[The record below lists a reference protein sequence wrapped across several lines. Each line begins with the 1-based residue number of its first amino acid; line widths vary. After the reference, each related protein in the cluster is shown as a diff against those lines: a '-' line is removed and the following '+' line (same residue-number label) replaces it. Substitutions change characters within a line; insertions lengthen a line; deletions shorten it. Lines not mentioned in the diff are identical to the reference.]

1 MDNLVIIKSS
11 KYGLTVHLDEHVPYE
26 ELLESLYHK
35 FKDAEKFF
43 RDAKM
48 SISFEGRILTKEQE
62 LQIIQLISNTARI
75 HIVCIIDSNSK
86 NEEIHKRIVDQSLE
100 EMQDHDG
107 QFYKGTLRRK
117 QVLESNSS
125 IVILG
130 DVEDGATVAAK
141 GNVIV
146 VGGLFGAAH
155 AGISGNQSAYIAAL
169 SMNPEQLRIAD
180 RRANLRALIYDEDGY
195 TTPVMATTDG
205 KRIYID
211 PLTE

>member
-11 KYGLTVHLDEHVPYE
+11 KYGLTVHLDENVSYE
-26 ELLESLYHK
+26 ELLDGIYQK

-48 SISFEGRILTKEQE
+48 SITFEGRPLTKVQE
-62 LQIIQLISNTARI
+62 LQIINLISDAAHI

-86 NEEIHKRIVDQSLE
+86 NEQIHKRIVDQSLGE
-100 EMQDHDG
+100 IKEHDG

-117 QVLESNSS
+117 QVLESDSS
-125 IVILG
+125 IVIIG
-130 DVEDGATVAAK
+130 DVESGATVAAK

-146 VGGLFGAAH
+146 IGGIFGTAH
-155 AGISGNQSAYIAAL
+155 AGASGNKDAYIAAL
-169 SMNPEQLRIAD
+169 SMNPEHLRIAD
-180 RRANLRALIYDEDGY
+180 RRANMSAHIHDEEGY
-195 TTPVMATTDG
+195 VMPVIATTDG

-211 PLTE
+211 PLT